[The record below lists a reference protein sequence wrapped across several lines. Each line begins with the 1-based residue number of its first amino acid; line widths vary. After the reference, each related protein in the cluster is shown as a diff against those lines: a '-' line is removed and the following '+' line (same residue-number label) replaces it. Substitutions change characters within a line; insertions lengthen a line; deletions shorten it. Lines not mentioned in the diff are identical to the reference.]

1 MKTNHPFRR
10 GLLLAAAFAVMMVL
24 TGTPSLYETFAGRD
38 LSREALAFAAMLP
51 IGALVASMPARIR
64 RRGQQAAAPRI
75 AWQECAV
82 ALLGGATLGLG
93 AYVAGGG
100 DVRMLAGAMQG
111 GLGAMAFVAVAAC
124 AAVITRCIL
133 GHTGAPEKGDQP

>member
-1 MKTNHPFRR
+1 MKTSHPFGR

-24 TGTPSLYETFAGRD
+24 TGTPSLYETFAGRN

-51 IGALVASMPARIR
+51 IGGLVASLPARIR
-64 RRGQQAAAPRI
+64 GRGRQHPARRVT
-75 AWQECAV
+75 WQTCAV
-82 ALLGGATLGLG
+82 TFVGGVALGFGAF
-93 AYVAGGG
+93 AAGGG

-111 GLGAMAFVAVAAC
+111 GLGALAFAAAAVC

-133 GHTGAPEKGDQP
+133 GRPGAQEKGEQP